1 MFSGSTVFTVFLFQK
16 SQIKQHI
23 QLKFNKIVDVVNP
36 KPVPLELD
44 DELCNT
50 VRDSIFRIF
59 WEGLYSSF
67 CKFLLNKSLN
77 FRDCIRDRTL
87 IESGL

>member
-50 VRDSIFRIF
+50 VRDSIYFSNFLGRIVF
-59 WEGLYSSF
+59 
-67 CKFLLNKSLN
+67 KFLQVFTK
-77 FRDCIRDRTL
+77 
-87 IESGL
+87 